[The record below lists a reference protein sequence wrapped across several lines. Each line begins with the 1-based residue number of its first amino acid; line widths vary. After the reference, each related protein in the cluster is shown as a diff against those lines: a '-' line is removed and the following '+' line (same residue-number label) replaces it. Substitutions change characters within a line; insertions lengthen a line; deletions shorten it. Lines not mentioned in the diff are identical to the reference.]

1 MLIISLGILIGLYFY
16 TNRNIFIL
24 TGLVLSI
31 INSCLLEFVISS
43 IVLLIINKLIEDGN
57 R

>member
-43 IVLLIINKLIEDGN
+43 IVLLIINKLI
-57 R
+57 